1 MYSKDELK
9 NLKLEFWESFAAFC
23 EVQPYLRGRKKIWTL
38 YDTKVKGVELKFD
51 ATREGAFVIL
61 EVNHRGEE
69 ARLEMFERL
78 TWYKDTL
85 ETDFP
90 EGLTWD
96 ICFVR
101 DTGKQVADLTF
112 YMNDTGHASGENT
125 RKEGERKCP
134 YRGNSFYDQSRGQRC
149 AQRESSVNRQ
159 IREVQDLVGDVNAQG
174 HDRVD
179 QPFLKDS

>member
-23 EVQPYLRGRKKIWTL
+23 EVQPYLRGRKKTWVL

-61 EVNHRGEE
+61 EVNHRSEE

-85 ETDFP
+85 EMDFP

-101 DTGKQVADLTF
+101 DTGKQVARIYTAKSWIDF
-112 YMNDTGHASGENT
+112 HRRQDWGEFFSFMASQMYLL
-125 RKEGERKCP
+125 ERNFMSIAE
-134 YRGNSFYDQSRGQRC
+134 YL
-149 AQRESSVNRQ
+149 RE
-159 IREVQDLVGDVNAQG
+159 
-174 HDRVD
+174 
-179 QPFLKDS
+179 

>member
-51 ATREGAFVIL
+51 APREGAIVIL

-101 DTGKQVADLTF
+101 DTGKQVARIYTSKSGIDF
-112 YMNDTGHASGENT
+112 HRRQDWGEFFSFMASQMYLL
-125 RKEGERKCP
+125 ERNFMSIAE
-134 YRGNSFYDQSRGQRC
+134 YL
-149 AQRESSVNRQ
+149 RE
-159 IREVQDLVGDVNAQG
+159 
-174 HDRVD
+174 
-179 QPFLKDS
+179 

>member
-85 ETDFP
+85 EMDFP

-101 DTGKQVADLTF
+101 DTGKQVARIYTSKSGIDF
-112 YMNDTGHASGENT
+112 HRRQDWGEFFSFMASQMYLL
-125 RKEGERKCP
+125 ERNFM
-134 YRGNSFYDQSRGQRC
+134 YIAEYL
-149 AQRESSVNRQ
+149 RE
-159 IREVQDLVGDVNAQG
+159 
-174 HDRVD
+174 
-179 QPFLKDS
+179 

>member
-23 EVQPYLRGRKKIWTL
+23 EVQPYLRGRKKIWIL

-101 DTGKQVADLTF
+101 DTGKQVARIYTSKSGIDF
-112 YMNDTGHASGENT
+112 HRRQDWGEFFSFMASQMYLL
-125 RKEGERKCP
+125 ERNFMSIAE
-134 YRGNSFYDQSRGQRC
+134 YL
-149 AQRESSVNRQ
+149 RE
-159 IREVQDLVGDVNAQG
+159 
-174 HDRVD
+174 
-179 QPFLKDS
+179 

>member
-101 DTGKQVADLTF
+101 DTGKQVARIYTSKSGIDF
-112 YMNDTGHASGENT
+112 HRRQDWGEFFSFMASQMYLLERNFMSIAEYL
-125 RKEGERKCP
+125 KE
-134 YRGNSFYDQSRGQRC
+134 
-149 AQRESSVNRQ
+149 
-159 IREVQDLVGDVNAQG
+159 
-174 HDRVD
+174 
-179 QPFLKDS
+179 

>member
-85 ETDFP
+85 EMDFP

-101 DTGKQVADLTF
+101 DTGKQVARIYTSKSGIDF
-112 YMNDTGHASGENT
+112 HRRQDWGEFFSFMASQMYLL
-125 RKEGERKCP
+125 ERNFMSIAEC
-134 YRGNSFYDQSRGQRC
+134 S
-149 AQRESSVNRQ
+149 
-159 IREVQDLVGDVNAQG
+159 L
-174 HDRVD
+174 
-179 QPFLKDS
+179 

>member
-101 DTGKQVADLTF
+101 DTGKQVARIYTSKSVIDF
-112 YMNDTGHASGENT
+112 HRRQDWGEFFSFMASQMYLL
-125 RKEGERKCP
+125 ERNFMSIAE
-134 YRGNSFYDQSRGQRC
+134 YL
-149 AQRESSVNRQ
+149 RE
-159 IREVQDLVGDVNAQG
+159 
-174 HDRVD
+174 
-179 QPFLKDS
+179 

>member
-38 YDTKVKGVELKFD
+38 YDTIVKGVELKFD

-85 ETDFP
+85 EMDIP

-101 DTGKQVADLTF
+101 DTGNQVARIYTSKSGIDF
-112 YMNDTGHASGENT
+112 HRRQDWGEFFSFMASQMYLL
-125 RKEGERKCP
+125 ERNFMSIAE
-134 YRGNSFYDQSRGQRC
+134 YL
-149 AQRESSVNRQ
+149 RE
-159 IREVQDLVGDVNAQG
+159 
-174 HDRVD
+174 
-179 QPFLKDS
+179 

>member
-23 EVQPYLRGRKKIWTL
+23 EVQPYLRGRKKMWTL

-51 ATREGAFVIL
+51 ATRERAFVIL
-61 EVNHRGEE
+61 EVNHRSED

-85 ETDFP
+85 EMDFP

-101 DTGKQVADLTF
+101 DTGKQVARVYTSRSGIDF
-112 YMNDTGHASGENT
+112 HRRQDWGEFFSFMASQMYLL
-125 RKEGERKCP
+125 ERNFMSIAE
-134 YRGNSFYDQSRGQRC
+134 YL
-149 AQRESSVNRQ
+149 RE
-159 IREVQDLVGDVNAQG
+159 
-174 HDRVD
+174 
-179 QPFLKDS
+179 

>member
-51 ATREGAFVIL
+51 ATREGAYVIL
-61 EVNHRGEE
+61 EVNHKREDL
-69 ARLEMFERL
+69 RLEMFERL

-101 DTGKQVADLTF
+101 DTGKQVARIYTSKSGIDF
-112 YMNDTGHASGENT
+112 HRRQDWGEFFSFMASQMYLL
-125 RKEGERKCP
+125 ERNFMSIAE
-134 YRGNSFYDQSRGQRC
+134 YL
-149 AQRESSVNRQ
+149 RE
-159 IREVQDLVGDVNAQG
+159 
-174 HDRVD
+174 
-179 QPFLKDS
+179 

>member
-101 DTGKQVADLTF
+101 DTGKQVARIYTSKSGIDF
-112 YMNDTGHASGENT
+112 HRRQDWGEFFSFMASQIYLL
-125 RKEGERKCP
+125 ERNFMSIAE
-134 YRGNSFYDQSRGQRC
+134 YL
-149 AQRESSVNRQ
+149 RE
-159 IREVQDLVGDVNAQG
+159 
-174 HDRVD
+174 
-179 QPFLKDS
+179 

>member
-38 YDTKVKGVELKFD
+38 YDTKVKGVELKLD

-101 DTGKQVADLTF
+101 DTGKQVARIYTSKSGIDF
-112 YMNDTGHASGENT
+112 HRRQDWGEFFSFMASQMYLL
-125 RKEGERKCP
+125 ERNFMSIAE
-134 YRGNSFYDQSRGQRC
+134 YL
-149 AQRESSVNRQ
+149 RE
-159 IREVQDLVGDVNAQG
+159 
-174 HDRVD
+174 
-179 QPFLKDS
+179 

>member
-38 YDTKVKGVELKFD
+38 YDTKVKEVELKFD

-101 DTGKQVADLTF
+101 DTGKQVARIYTSKSGIDF
-112 YMNDTGHASGENT
+112 HRRQDWGEFFSFMASQMYLL
-125 RKEGERKCP
+125 ERNFMSIAE
-134 YRGNSFYDQSRGQRC
+134 YL
-149 AQRESSVNRQ
+149 RE
-159 IREVQDLVGDVNAQG
+159 
-174 HDRVD
+174 
-179 QPFLKDS
+179 

>member
-23 EVQPYLRGRKKIWTL
+23 EVQPYLRGRKKTWVL

-61 EVNHRGEE
+61 EVNHRSEE

-85 ETDFP
+85 EMDFP

-101 DTGKQVADLTF
+101 DTGNQVARIYTAKSGIDF
-112 YMNDTGHASGENT
+112 HRRQDWGEFFSFMASQMYLL
-125 RKEGERKCP
+125 ERNFMSIAE
-134 YRGNSFYDQSRGQRC
+134 YL
-149 AQRESSVNRQ
+149 RE
-159 IREVQDLVGDVNAQG
+159 
-174 HDRVD
+174 
-179 QPFLKDS
+179 

>member
-23 EVQPYLRGRKKIWTL
+23 EVQPYLRGRKKTWVL

-61 EVNHRGEE
+61 EVNHRSEE

-101 DTGKQVADLTF
+101 DTGKQVARIYTAISGIDF
-112 YMNDTGHASGENT
+112 HRRQDWGEFFSFMASQMYLL
-125 RKEGERKCP
+125 ERNFMSIAE
-134 YRGNSFYDQSRGQRC
+134 YL
-149 AQRESSVNRQ
+149 RE
-159 IREVQDLVGDVNAQG
+159 
-174 HDRVD
+174 
-179 QPFLKDS
+179 

>member
-51 ATREGAFVIL
+51 ATREGAFVIH

-101 DTGKQVADLTF
+101 DTGKQVARIYTSKSGIDF
-112 YMNDTGHASGENT
+112 HRRQDWGEFFSFMASQMYLL
-125 RKEGERKCP
+125 ERNFMSIAE
-134 YRGNSFYDQSRGQRC
+134 YL
-149 AQRESSVNRQ
+149 RE
-159 IREVQDLVGDVNAQG
+159 
-174 HDRVD
+174 
-179 QPFLKDS
+179 

>member
-101 DTGKQVADLTF
+101 DTGKQVARIYTSKSGIDF
-112 YMNDTGHASGENT
+112 HRRQDWGEFFSFMASQMYLLGRNFMSIAE
-125 RKEGERKCP
+125 
-134 YRGNSFYDQSRGQRC
+134 YL
-149 AQRESSVNRQ
+149 RE
-159 IREVQDLVGDVNAQG
+159 
-174 HDRVD
+174 
-179 QPFLKDS
+179 

>member
-61 EVNHRGEE
+61 EVNHKGEE

-101 DTGKQVADLTF
+101 DTGKQVARIYTSKSGIDF
-112 YMNDTGHASGENT
+112 HRRQDWGEFFSFMASQMYLL
-125 RKEGERKCP
+125 ERNFMSIAE
-134 YRGNSFYDQSRGQRC
+134 YL
-149 AQRESSVNRQ
+149 RE
-159 IREVQDLVGDVNAQG
+159 
-174 HDRVD
+174 
-179 QPFLKDS
+179 

>member
-9 NLKLEFWESFAAFC
+9 NLKLEFWESFASFC
-23 EVQPYLRGRKKIWTL
+23 EVQPYLRGCKKMWTL

-51 ATREGAFVIL
+51 ATRDGAFIIL

-85 ETDFP
+85 EMDFP
-90 EGLTWD
+90 EGLIWD

-101 DTGKQVADLTF
+101 DTGKQVARIYTSKSGIDF
-112 YMNDTGHASGENT
+112 HRRQDWGEFFSFMASQMYLL
-125 RKEGERKCP
+125 ERNFMSIAE
-134 YRGNSFYDQSRGQRC
+134 YL
-149 AQRESSVNRQ
+149 RE
-159 IREVQDLVGDVNAQG
+159 
-174 HDRVD
+174 
-179 QPFLKDS
+179 

>member
-9 NLKLEFWESFAAFC
+9 NLILEFWESFAAFC

-101 DTGKQVADLTF
+101 DTGKQVARIYTSKSGIDF
-112 YMNDTGHASGENT
+112 HRRQDWGEFFSFMASQMYLL
-125 RKEGERKCP
+125 ERNFMSIAE
-134 YRGNSFYDQSRGQRC
+134 YL
-149 AQRESSVNRQ
+149 RE
-159 IREVQDLVGDVNAQG
+159 
-174 HDRVD
+174 
-179 QPFLKDS
+179 

>member
-85 ETDFP
+85 EMDFP

-101 DTGKQVADLTF
+101 DTGKQVARIYTSKSGIDF
-112 YMNDTGHASGENT
+112 HRRQDWGEFFSFMASQMYLLGRNFMSIAE
-125 RKEGERKCP
+125 
-134 YRGNSFYDQSRGQRC
+134 YL
-149 AQRESSVNRQ
+149 RE
-159 IREVQDLVGDVNAQG
+159 
-174 HDRVD
+174 
-179 QPFLKDS
+179 

>member
-51 ATREGAFVIL
+51 ATREGALVIL
-61 EVNHRGEE
+61 EVYHRGEE

-101 DTGKQVADLTF
+101 DTGKQVARIYTSKSGIDF
-112 YMNDTGHASGENT
+112 HRRQDWGEFFSFMASQMYLL
-125 RKEGERKCP
+125 ERNFMSIAE
-134 YRGNSFYDQSRGQRC
+134 YL
-149 AQRESSVNRQ
+149 RE
-159 IREVQDLVGDVNAQG
+159 
-174 HDRVD
+174 
-179 QPFLKDS
+179 